1 MTHLTKD
8 DTTMLAAPF
17 RPRAAA
23 AAAALAC
30 TLAAWPAAQAQTVTP
45 ANPANPA
52 TAPATAPSAAQ
63 AAAAIHLPAQ
73 PLAHSLAALAQR
85 SGASLA
91 YAPELVAGK
100 QAAAVQG
107 APGVGA
113 ALAQMLRGTGLQARQ
128 QGQTWTI
135 QPAPTPA
142 QAAAASSAGDAQTL
156 PAVTVQAAPE
166 TATGPVLGYAARR
179 SATATKTDTPL
190 VETPQSIS
198 VIGAEEIEAKG
209 MREVLDTLGYTPGV
223 FPRMWGHDGRGYE
236 YMMLRGFDDI
246 EAQNFLDGIAQ
257 MGFLDIGAQ
266 TEVYGMERI
275 EVLRGPASATFGR
288 ADVGG
293 IVHRVSKRPT
303 LDEPVREVQAQL
315 GNYRQRQLAF
325 DYGGKLGEQAAYR
338 LVGLARQGR
347 TQDRYPTGEWDT
359 SKRQYFAPSL
369 LWQPSAATRLT
380 LLASV
385 LRHDVSDDVGY
396 MADGNG
402 QLTPTREGDPRYSRI
417 KQNTWSLGYELRHDF
432 NVQWGLRQNFR
443 HAKRDADKH
452 HIRSSLQD
460 DGHTLT
466 RTAVHGFGDLTQT
479 SLDTYVEGRLQTGAV
494 RHQLIAGVD
503 FTQARA
509 TEYEKTGPAPD
520 LDLYNPVY
528 RPITPPSV
536 VDDIAGPNK
545 VRALGLYAQNQM
557 RLGEQWLLT
566 LSGRHDT
573 AKGEDASSSRGQRQS
588 RTDRAFTGRAA
599 LTWLAPGGW
608 APYVSYGTS
617 FLPAFGA
624 YDAFDAKPTT
634 GKQWEL
640 GVKYQPP
647 GQSLLL
653 TAAVYDLRKRN
664 ITVSN
669 PITNRDEQVGAMRS
683 RGLELEAKG
692 RPLPALPGLHAT
704 AAYSY
709 NDVKGLAG
717 STWRVQAGKAPIQV
731 PKHMASL
738 WLDYRLAEGGLRGLH
753 LGLGARHVGRRW
765 DDAANTR
772 AQPGYTLVDASLRYD
787 LGANWR
793 LALNVNNLF
802 NKKYFAS
809 NAFDGWWRGEQ
820 RTVTAT
826 ATYRW

>member
-1 MTHLTKD
+1 
-8 DTTMLAAPF
+8 MLAAPF

-30 TLAAWPAAQAQTVTP
+30 TLAAWPAAQAQT
-45 ANPANPA
+45 ANPA
-52 TAPATAPSAAQ
+52 TAPASAPSAAQ

-91 YAPELVAGK
+91 YAPDLVAGK

-107 APGVGA
+107 APGVAA

-135 QPAPTPA
+135 QPAPA
-142 QAAAASSAGDAQTL
+142 RAAAPAGSAGGAQTL

-190 VETPQSIS
+190 VETPQSVS
-198 VIGAEEIEAKG
+198 VIGTEEIEAKG
-209 MREVLDTLGYTPGV
+209 MREVLDTLAYTPGV
-223 FPRMWGHDGRGYE
+223 FTRMWGHDGRGYE
-236 YMMLRGFDDI
+236 YMMLRGFDDM

-257 MGFLDIGAQ
+257 MGFVAITGQ

-315 GNYRQRQLAF
+315 GNYRLRQLAF

-359 SKRQYFAPSL
+359 AKRQYFAPSL

-385 LRHDVSDDVGY
+385 LRHNASDDVGY
-396 MADGNG
+396 QADGNG
-402 QLTPTREGDPRYSRI
+402 QLTPAREGDPRYSRI
-417 KQNTWSLGYELRHDF
+417 KYNNWSLGYELRHDF
-432 NVQWGLRQNFR
+432 NAQWGLRQNFR
-443 HAKRDADKH
+443 HAKRDADKY

-466 RTAVHGFGDLTQT
+466 RRAMHRFGDLKQT
-479 SLDTYVEGRLQTGAV
+479 SLDTYLEGRLQTGAV
-494 RHQLIAGVD
+494 QHQVIAGLD
-503 FTQARA
+503 FTQTRA
-509 TEYEKTGPAPD
+509 VEYEKRGAAPD
-520 LDLYNPVY
+520 LDLYNPLY
-528 RPITPPSV
+528 QPITPPTAMDS
-536 VDDIAGPNK
+536 INGPNK
-545 VRALGLYAQNQM
+545 VRALGLYVQDQM

-573 AKGEDASSSRGQRQS
+573 AKGEDASSERGQRQS

-608 APYVSYGTS
+608 APYLSYGTS

-669 PITNRDEQVGAMRS
+669 PITGRDEQVGAMRS

-692 RPLPALPGLHAT
+692 RLLPGLHAT

-709 NDVKGLAG
+709 NDVKGVSG
-717 STWRVQAGKAPIQV
+717 DTWRVEAGKAPIQV

-738 WLDYRLAEGGLRGLH
+738 WLDYRFAEGSLRGLN

-809 NAFDGWWRGEQ
+809 NAFDGWYRGEQ
-820 RTVTAT
+820 RSATIT

>member
-1 MTHLTKD
+1 MHAPTSRQGHDAAAFHAHTAALQRGQPAWPRAAICLATS
-8 DTTMLAAPF
+8 TLLALAAPM
-17 RPRAAA
+17 P
-23 AAAALAC
+23 
-30 TLAAWPAAQAQTVTP
+30 AQAQ
-45 ANPANPA
+45 NPAPPPGA
-52 TAPATAPSAAQ
+52 R
-63 AAAAIHLPAQ
+63 AIQLPAQ
-73 PLAHSLAALAQR
+73 PLGTALNTLARQAGVPIA
-85 SGASLA
+85 ADDA
-91 YAPELVAGK
+91 LVAGQSAPAVAGQLTTA
-100 QAAAVQG
+100 QALGRLLAGSGLHAVPVGHGFVIQRAPARAA
-107 APGVGA
+107 
-113 ALAQMLRGTGLQARQ
+113 T
-128 QGQTWTI
+128 
-135 QPAPTPA
+135 TPA
-142 QAAAASSAGDAQTL
+142 GSTGDAQTL

-190 VETPQSIS
+190 VETPQSVS

-209 MREVLDTLGYTPGV
+209 MREVLDTLTYTPGV
-223 FPRMWGHDGRGYE
+223 LPRMWGHDGRDYE
-236 YMMLRGFDDI
+236 FMMLRGFADI
-246 EAQNFLDGIAQ
+246 EAQNFLDGLAQ
-257 MGFLDIGAQ
+257 MSFVDVASP

-293 IVHRVSKRPT
+293 IVHRVSKRPS
-303 LDEPVREVQAQL
+303 LDEPVRELQAQL
-315 GNYRQRQLAF
+315 GNYRLRQLAF

-359 SKRQYFAPSL
+359 TKRQYFAPSL

-380 LLASV
+380 LLAAV
-385 LRHDVSDDVGY
+385 LRHNASDDVGY
-396 MADGNG
+396 QADGNG
-402 QLTPTREGDPRYSRI
+402 QPTQVREGDPRYSRI
-417 KQNTWSLGYELRHDF
+417 KYNNWSLGYELRHDF
-432 NVQWGLRQNFR
+432 NAQWGLRQNFR
-443 HAKRDADKH
+443 YAKRNTDKRH
-452 HIRSSLQD
+452 MYSSLED
-460 DGHTLT
+460 DGRTFT
-466 RTAVHGFGDLTQT
+466 RTAERNEGNLRQT
-479 SLDTYVEGRLQTGAV
+479 SLDTYVEGRFQTGAA
-494 RHQLIAGVD
+494 RHQLIAGLD
-503 FTQARA
+503 FTQARGFE
-509 TEYEKTGPAPD
+509 TQKSTPAPD

-528 RPITPPSV
+528 HPITPPGV
-536 VDDIAGPNK
+536 VTESFGPNK
-545 VRALGLYAQNQM
+545 LRILGLYVQDQM
-557 RLGEQWLLT
+557 RMGEQWLLT

-573 AKGEDASSSRGQRQS
+573 GKVQDASSARGGQNKS
-588 RTDRAFTGRAA
+588 RTDKAFTGRAA

-617 FLPAFGA
+617 FLPAF
-624 YDAFDAKPTT
+624 DAFDSLEAKPTT

-647 GQSLLL
+647 GRSLLL
-653 TAAVYDLRKRN
+653 AAAVYDLRKRN
-664 ITVSN
+664 ITVTN

-692 RPLPALPGLHAT
+692 RPLPALPGLHVT
-704 AAYSY
+704 AAYTYS
-709 NDVKGLAG
+709 DVKGVSG
-717 STWRVQAGKAPIQV
+717 DTWRVEAGKTAIQV

-738 WLDYRLAEGGLRGLH
+738 WLDYRFAEGSLRGLN

-772 AQPGYTLVDASLRYD
+772 SQPGYTLVDASLRYD

>member
-1 MTHLTKD
+1 
-8 DTTMLAAPF
+8 MLAAPF

-30 TLAAWPAAQAQTVTP
+30 TLAAWPAAQAQT
-45 ANPANPA
+45 ANPAANPA
-52 TAPATAPSAAQ
+52 TASTP
-63 AAAAIHLPAQ
+63 AAAIHLPAQ

-135 QPAPTPA
+135 QPAPTR
-142 QAAAASSAGDAQTL
+142 AAAAGSAGDAQTL
-156 PAVTVQAAPE
+156 PAITVQAAPE

-190 VETPQSIS
+190 VETPQSVS

-209 MREVLDTLGYTPGV
+209 MRDVLDTLGYMPGV
-223 FPRMWGHDGRGYE
+223 LPRMWGPDGRGYE
-236 YMMLRGFDDI
+236 YMMLRGFDNLA
-246 EAQNFLDGIAQ
+246 AQNFLDGLAQ
-257 MGFLDIGAQ
+257 MSFVGIAPH

-275 EVLRGPASATFGR
+275 EVLRGPASTTFGR

-325 DYGGKLGEQAAYR
+325 DYGGKLGEQTAYR

-347 TQDRYPTGEWDT
+347 SQDRYPTGEWDT
-359 SKRQYFAPSL
+359 AKRQYFAPSL

-385 LRHDVSDDVGY
+385 LRHDASDDISYVSDS
-396 MADGNG
+396 NG
-402 QLTPTREGDPRYSRI
+402 QPTQVREGDPRYSRI
-417 KQNTWSLGYELRHDF
+417 KHDNWSLGYELRHDF
-432 NVQWGLRQNFR
+432 NAQWGLRQNFR
-443 HAKRDADKH
+443 HAKRVGDKH
-452 HIRSSLQD
+452 HTYSSLQD
-460 DGHTLT
+460 DGRTFT
-466 RTAVHGFGDLTQT
+466 RTAERNEGNLRQT
-479 SLDTYVEGRLQTGAV
+479 SLDTYLEGRLQTGAV
-494 RHQLIAGVD
+494 RHQLIAGLD
-503 FTQARA
+503 FTQARGLE
-509 TEYEKTGPAPD
+509 TQKSGPASD

-528 RPITPPSV
+528 HPITPPSV
-536 VDDIAGPNK
+536 VTDIAGPNK
-545 VRALGLYAQNQM
+545 LRALGLYAQDQM
-557 RLGEQWLLT
+557 RMGEQWLLT

-573 AKGEDASSSRGQRQS
+573 VRGDDASSSRGQRQS

-617 FLPAFGA
+617 FLPALGA
-624 YDAFDAKPTT
+624 YDTFDAKPTT
-634 GKQWEL
+634 GRQWEL
-640 GVKYQPP
+640 GIKYQPP

-653 TAAVYDLRKRN
+653 SAAVFDLRKRN

-704 AAYSY
+704 AAYTYS
-709 NDVKGLAG
+709 DVKGLAG
-717 STWRVQAGKAPIQV
+717 STWRVEAGKAPIQV

-738 WLDYRLAEGGLRGLH
+738 WLDYRLAEGRLRGLH

-793 LALNVNNLF
+793 LALNVHNLL

-809 NAFDGWWRGEQ
+809 NPFNDWWRGEQ